1 MNHLG
6 AISLLSLAICACAS
20 SPEGEREVPG
30 QREDGGAEGKL
41 EDRHL
46 ERSLSAG
53 DEEWLGAR
61 ESQIEDQE
69 VDGVSVRI
77 DRTDPQAGQVRFEVG
92 NLVQTFDLI
101 RLPAG
106 TRLFHWGR
114 TEEWGD
120 HLASHSISESA
131 FIAEGEAAARGFEQ
145 AGLYVSQHPFAW
157 SDWGRDLMVI
167 RLERAYDFVVMPVE
181 AAACDTTPLLWKIA
195 EASSAPR
202 QHWMS
207 RLGELGIGG
216 ISGRIRCETD
226 GPSAAGD
233 VFITHSA
240 LAGNIHQA
248 SRHELLDLLTLASWP
263 AAAEMSRPLSHAK
276 VAATMRCEEAG
287 ASREEIFERLR
298 GPQWAWLREAVDP
311 RNRWLSERP
320 RQAVWSACEA
330 DSQNI
335 QEIPPGITF
344 REQFCDSLLMPG
356 GRMKVDDYTMLQ
368 ALIGRLC
375 SREDMRRRA
384 TWRFERAPRVIEV
397 DEL

>member
-1 MNHLG
+1 MKHLG
-6 AISLLSLAICACAS
+6 AIFLFSLAVCACAS
-20 SPEGEREVPG
+20 SPEGEREPQG
-30 QREDGGAEGKL
+30 RREKRGAEGKL
-41 EDRHL
+41 EDCHL
-46 ERSLSAG
+46 ERSLPAG
-53 DEEWLGAR
+53 DEKGLGAR
-61 ESQIEDQE
+61 ESQMEDQE

-77 DRTDPQAGQVRFEVG
+77 DRTEPQAGRVRFEVG
-92 NLVQTFDLI
+92 SLVRSFDLI

-114 TEEWGD
+114 AEEWGE
-120 HLASHSISESA
+120 HLASPSVAEAA
-131 FIAEGEAAARGFEQ
+131 FLAEGEAAAQGFEQ

-157 SDWGRDLMVI
+157 SDWGRDLMVVT
-167 RLERAYDFVVMPVE
+167 LDRAYDFVVMPSE
-181 AAACDTTPLLWKIA
+181 ASACDATPLLGQIA

-202 QHWMS
+202 QHWL
-207 RLGELGIGG
+207 RGLGELGIGG
-216 ISGRIRCETD
+216 ISGRIRCEED

-233 VFITHSA
+233 VLITLPA
-240 LAGNIHQA
+240 LASSIHQA
-248 SRHELLDLLTLASWP
+248 SRHELLNLLEFATWP

-311 RNRWLSERP
+311 RDGGLSERP

-330 DSQNI
+330 DSRNI
-335 QEIPPGITF
+335 WKIPPGTAF
-344 REQFCDSLLMPG
+344 SEQFCDSLLMPG
-356 GRMKVDDYTMLQ
+356 GRMRVDDYTILQ

-384 TWRFERAPRVIEV
+384 AWRSERAPRIIEV